1 MRFGV
6 GGELILEASFAR
18 SESHYLRMLL
28 DRMEWS
34 ECFDGRG
41 QAAMEVIC
49 SMMNEWINN
58 K

>member
-49 SMMNEWINN
+49 SMMNEWIL
-58 K
+58 